1 MLLTIWNTLFYA
13 PLYNLLLVII
23 AIMPNGNVGLA
34 IIIITILVK
43 LVLFPL
49 TQRSIESQLKMKA
62 VEPEIAEIKTRI
74 TDKTEQNKA
83 IYLLY
88 KEKNLNPFS
97 SCLLILVQI
106 PVIIALY
113 QVFLNGLG
121 ETSLVNAYS
130 FVRIPESF
138 NLNFLGF
145 LDLGVPSII
154 LAIGAG
160 ITQYFQG
167 KLAQSRQGKPTGE
180 GMSGQIAKSMQ
191 TQMLYVLP
199 VFIAF
204 ISYRLAGAVALYW
217 IVSNLFTI
225 GQELYTLRKMRKNAV
240 TIA

>member
-1 MLLTIWNTLFYA
+1 MLKTFWNTLFYA
-13 PLYNLLLVII
+13 PLYNLLLIII
-23 AIMPNGNVGLA
+23 AIMPGGNVGLA

-49 TQRSIESQLKMKA
+49 TQRSIEGQLKMKA
-62 VEPEIAEIKTRI
+62 IEPEIAAIKEKI
-74 TDKTEQNKA
+74 TDKTEQNTA
-83 IYLLY
+83 IYALY
-88 KEKNLNPFS
+88 KEKKLNPFS

-113 QVFLNGLG
+113 QVFLHGLG
-121 ETSLVNAYS
+121 DSSLVNAYS
-130 FVRIPESF
+130 FVTVPESF

-145 LDLGVPSII
+145 LDLGAPSLI
-154 LAIGAG
+154 LAVIAG
-160 ITQYFQG
+160 ISQYFQG

-217 IVSNLFTI
+217 ITSNIFTI
-225 GQELYTLRKMRKNAV
+225 GQELYTIRKMRKSAAV
-240 TIA
+240 TG